1 MEKKLVEK
9 MIKNCF
15 KQYYEGDS
23 IPLSDKDLEE
33 LTNKILQANES
44 ALDDD
49 LYAVV
54 NDAVYDFLTK

>member
-9 MIKNCF
+9 MIMNCF

>member
-49 LYAVV
+49 LYAIV